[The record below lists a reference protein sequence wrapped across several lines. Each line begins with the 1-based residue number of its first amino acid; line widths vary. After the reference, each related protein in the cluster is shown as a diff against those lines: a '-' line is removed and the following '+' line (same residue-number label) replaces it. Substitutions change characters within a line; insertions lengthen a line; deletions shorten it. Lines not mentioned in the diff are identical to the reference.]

1 MMPNG
6 IIRDPITGHQIAY
19 ADASGKVRDVTTN
32 AVVALMI
39 EGDLYSADGEFLG
52 HLESSDEV
60 GSGPAPEAFVK
71 LLKKK
76 Q

>member
-1 MMPNG
+1 MMANG

-32 AVVALMI
+32 AVVAVIGGPLLSRWRI
-39 EGDLYSADGEFLG
+39 SPGI
-52 HLESSDEV
+52 LESSDEV
-60 GSGPAPEAFVK
+60 GSGPAPMTFVK
-71 LLKKK
+71 LMKKN

>member
-1 MMPNG
+1 MPNG
-6 IIRDPITGHQIAY
+6 IIRDPSTGHQIAY
-19 ADASGKVRDVTTN
+19 ADASGKVRDVVTN
-32 AVVALMI
+32 EVVALVI
-39 EGDLYSADGEFLG
+39 EGNLYSADGEFLG
-52 HLESSDEV
+52 HLESSDDV

>member
-1 MMPNG
+1 MPNG
-6 IIRDPITGHQIAY
+6 IIRDPNTGHQIAY

-52 HLESSDEV
+52 HLEI
-60 GSGPAPEAFVK
+60 
-71 LLKKK
+71 
-76 Q
+76 

>member
-1 MMPNG
+1 MPNG
-6 IIRDPITGHQIAY
+6 IIRDPTTGHQIAY

-39 EGDLYSADGEFLG
+39 GGDLYSADGEFLG
-52 HLESSDEV
+52 HLESLDDVVS
-60 GSGPAPEAFVK
+60 SAAPEAFVK
-71 LLKKK
+71 LLTKN